1 MVNSVRGV
9 KNMLLDS
16 NLKVVCNVFL
26 LVGYY
31 LYYYL
36 DVLGFIMRGFTWKK
50 ESVGVNAQKLTNK
63 WGKNEAFLRANVGH
77 FG

>member
-26 LVGYY
+26 LVRDY

-36 DVLGFIMRGFTWKK
+36 DVLGFIMKFYLEKRKCWCKC
-50 ESVGVNAQKLTNK
+50 S
-63 WGKNEAFLRANVGH
+63 KNDK
-77 FG
+77 

>member
-36 DVLGFIMRGFTWKK
+36 DVLGFIMSGFTWEN
-50 ESVGVNAQKLTNK
+50 ESVGV
-63 WGKNEAFLRANVGH
+63 KNRRLNGI
-77 FG
+77 

>member
-31 LYYYL
+31 YL
-36 DVLGFIMRGFTWKK
+36 DVLGFIMRDFTWKK
-50 ESVGVNAQKLTNK
+50 ESVGVNAQKMTNK